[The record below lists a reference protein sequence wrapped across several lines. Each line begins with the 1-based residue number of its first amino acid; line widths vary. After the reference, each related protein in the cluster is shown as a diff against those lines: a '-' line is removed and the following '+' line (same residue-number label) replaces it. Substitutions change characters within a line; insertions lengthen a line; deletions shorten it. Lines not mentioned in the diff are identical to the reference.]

1 MDLTYCKSQRRK
13 ARTALRNYLVSFKS
27 EIREEFNVVM
37 PIEEQ
42 LKNMSSEKFDI
53 WFASVVDLFA
63 QKKEV
68 DYVLTELID
77 EYLCCVNNV
86 EIAEHESN
94 LIIS

>member
-27 EIREEFNVVM
+27 EIRQEFNIVL
-37 PIEEQ
+37 PIESQ
-42 LKNMSSEKFDI
+42 LKNMKSDKFDT
-53 WFASVVDLFA
+53 WFASVADIFA
-63 QKKEV
+63 QNKEF

-94 LIIS
+94 LNII